1 MANDPTVANQHEHA
15 DQATATIPFD
25 NSYARLPEP
34 FYIRW
39 QPAEPSKPRLL
50 HFNEPLGAAL
60 GLDGLGFDER
70 EAVFSGATVPAN
82 AEPLAMAYA
91 GHQFGNFVPALGDG
105 RALLLGEIID
115 RHGVRRDIQLKGAG
129 QTPFSRHA
137 DGLCPLGPAIRE
149 YLVSEGLSALGVP
162 SSRALALAL
171 TGQTVMRETVSP
183 GAIITR
189 VATGHVRVGTFQYFA
204 ARDDLDSVRALAD
217 YVIERHY
224 PEQADAQAPYL
235 GLLRG
240 LVRRQA
246 ELVAQWMNL
255 GFIHGV
261 MNTDNMTLAGETLD
275 FGPCAF
281 MDAYHPET
289 VYSFV
294 DQGGRYAY
302 GNQPTM
308 AQWNVTRFAE
318 AILPLLA
325 SDESAAVEIAQ
336 PVIDEFADY
345 YQQARRAGM
354 AAKLGLREVAESND
368 GLIDGILDALTNQ
381 AVDYTR
387 FFRRLSN
394 IAADPRDDASV
405 RELFSDPEAWDAWRA
420 SWQQALAA
428 EGGDPDERVRRMK
441 AVNPAVIPR
450 NHSVERAIQAA
461 ERDGDMAPFHEL
473 LANLS
478 DPYADQPEDREGAR
492 PPAANERVV
501 RTFCGT

>member
-1 MANDPTVANQHEHA
+1 MVDDSTAATQHERAHETTSA
-15 DQATATIPFD
+15 IAFD

-39 QPAEPSKPRLL
+39 RPAEPSKPRLL
-50 HFNEPLGAAL
+50 QFNEALAATL
-60 GLDGLGFDER
+60 GLDGLDSDER
-70 EAVFSGATVPAN
+70 TAIFSGATVPTN
-82 AEPLAMAYA
+82 AEPLAMTYA

-105 RALLLGEIID
+105 RALLLGEVID

-171 TGQTVMRETVSP
+171 TGQTTMRETVSP
-183 GAIITR
+183 GAVITR

-204 ARDDLDSVRALAD
+204 ARDDVDSVRTLAD
-217 YVIERHY
+217 YVIQRHY
-224 PEQADAQAPYL
+224 PDLTQAQAPYL
-235 GLLRG
+235 ELLRG

-281 MDAYHPET
+281 MDTYHPET

-325 SDESAAVEIAQ
+325 SDESEAVELAQ
-336 PVIDEFADY
+336 PVIDAFADY

-354 AAKLGLREVAESND
+354 AAKLGLAEVAESND
-368 GLIDGILDALTNQ
+368 ELIDGILDTLANDD
-381 AVDYTR
+381 VDYTR
-387 FFRRLSN
+387 FFRRLSDM
-394 IAADPRDDASV
+394 AANPDEDARV
-405 RELFSDPEAWDAWRA
+405 RELFNDPEAWDAWRRR
-420 SWQQALAA
+420 WREALEA
-428 EGGDPDERVRRMK
+428 EGGDPGERVRRMK

-461 ERDGDMAPFHEL
+461 ERDGDLAVFHDL
-473 LANLS
+473 LANLAE
-478 DPYADQPEDREGAR
+478 PYADHPEDREGAR
-492 PPAANERVV
+492 PPAAEERVV